1 MDKSIKSL
9 FEYCP
14 EILCYSKVCGY
25 WSQRE
30 ACRRG
35 ITMYALT
42 GKREYA
48 VCFIGSVMKPS
59 MSYKLPD
66 YGVLSE
72 QNRNP

>member
-1 MDKSIKSL
+1 
-9 FEYCP
+9 
-14 EILCYSKVCGY
+14 
-25 WSQRE
+25 
-30 ACRRG
+30 
-35 ITMYALT
+35 MYALT